1 MADDDTLPPLEIPWR
16 LASTTLPFSNGE
28 PDQTSISLFT
38 HIPDDETLT
47 AKFPDE
53 RLVFIKV
60 TTSISPASLPVN
72 FPGSAFGE
80 GIPVYHTL
88 LDLKVR
94 KKSGETGTI
103 RPYFHAAAPL
113 KRRMIQSGVV
123 GHEIFE
129 GEASGQFMGKSGSEM
144 HEALNSESRT
154 TSMGA
159 SLGVG
164 VGIGPV
170 SIGASGS
177 VRTTSTD
184 VTANRAVTQNVDTT
198 TRQASDERRELV
210 SHSTKVE
217 NILSLLNAKY
227 VGTPFLSFSLN
238 PRPLNLLSLDPADP
252 NLWFSQLL
260 ARRSSGIEGV
270 QEYTAVIVVPKDED
284 FCLSARLRRVCLF
297 DTPPGPLTF
306 AETYNGQGTQLGRV
320 LNYLDRTYPA
330 GTPVDELDVELLIVP
345 LPSLL
350 PPPPQ
355 PLPLITPPQDKFPR
369 PVIEFWE
376 VAGFPGTFGGSL
388 GALARLISPT
398 PTTGS
403 FPNVTRG
410 VDAYYK
416 HPFELWLDVLRD
428 EYETDV
434 ARSPLERGVLLSE
447 TRMLETCFAFSES
460 ALAISSSKTSVI
472 PLAPLGLKPGAIDIG
487 GVRGGAIDPNRD
499 VRARGIEIVTRW
511 NALEAQLAN
520 LLNNRRTFPKNP
532 KLNDASVVDVFVE
545 RWTKLDARDPDNLT
559 LAAAASALGLSA
571 EHRRLLQAAGA
582 TDLRSIARV
591 LLAAPKIES
600 YNATVQPPTK
610 GARKSKASASS
621 TSRTISF
628 PVSAAK
634 ADEMLRAIGNAMA
647 KSLEASGKA

>member
-1 MADDDTLPPLEIPWR
+1 MADDDALPPSLEIPWR

-38 HIPDDETLT
+38 HVPDDEVLT

-53 RLVFIKV
+53 KLIYIKV
-60 TTSISPASLPVN
+60 TASISPATFPILPP
-72 FPGSAFGE
+72 FPSGALGE
-80 GIPVYHTL
+80 GIPVYHML

-103 RPYFHAAAPL
+103 RPYFHSAAPL
-113 KRRMIQSGVV
+113 KRRMLQSGVV

-154 TSMGA
+154 TTLSA

-270 QEYTAVIVVPKDED
+270 QEFTAVIVVPKDQD
-284 FCLSARLRRVCLF
+284 FCVSARLRRVCLF
-297 DTPPGPLTF
+297 DTPPGPLTYD
-306 AETYNGQGTQLGRV
+306 ESYTGNVTQLSRV
-320 LNYLDRTYPA
+320 LNYLDRTYPS
-330 GTPVDELDVELLIVP
+330 GTPIEELDVEVF
-345 LPSLL
+345 PSPA
-350 PPPPQ
+350 PPE
-355 PLPLITPPQDKFPR
+355 KFPR

-376 VAGFPGTFGGSL
+376 VAGFQGTFGGYV
-388 GALARLISPT
+388 GALASLISPS
-398 PTTGS
+398 PGP
-403 FPNVTRG
+403 FPNTTSRT
-410 VDAYYK
+410 DAFYK
-416 HPFELWLDVLRD
+416 HPLELWLDVLRD
-428 EYETDV
+428 EYETNV
-434 ARSPLERGVLLSE
+434 SRSPLERGVLFSE
-447 TRMLETCFAFSES
+447 TRTLDTCFTFSEGALNLSNSS
-460 ALAISSSKTSVI
+460 ASVV
-472 PLAPLGLKPGAIDIG
+472 PLALLGITPAVIDIG
-487 GVRGGAIDPNRD
+487 GVRGGTLEPNED
-499 VRARGIEIVTRW
+499 ARARGVEIVTRW
-511 NALEAQLAN
+511 NVLEQQLAN
-520 LLNNRRTFPKNP
+520 ILNNRRTFPKKS
-532 KLNDASVVDVFVE
+532 KLNDLSVVNVLVE
-545 RWTKLDARDPDNLT
+545 RWAKLDPQDPDNLNFN
-559 LAAAASALGLSA
+559 AAVSALGMNA
-571 EHRRLLQAAGA
+571 EHRRLLKSAGA
-582 TDLRSIARV
+582 TDVRSIARA
-591 LLAAPKIES
+591 LLAAPKVES
-600 YNATVQPPTK
+600 YNANVQQRQK
-610 GARKSKASASS
+610 GARKSKSASAASKA
-621 TSRTISF
+621 ISF
-628 PVSAAK
+628 PISAAK
-634 ADEMLRAIGNAMA
+634 ADEMRRAIAAAMA
-647 KSLEASGKA
+647 KSLEANSKG

>member
-1 MADDDTLPPLEIPWR
+1 MADEDTLPPPLEIPWR

-28 PDQTSISLFT
+28 ADQTSITLFT
-38 HIPDDETLT
+38 HIPDDDVLT

-53 RLVFIKV
+53 RLVYIKI
-60 TTSISPASLPVN
+60 TASISPAS
-72 FPGSAFGE
+72 FPIIPPFPSGALGE
-80 GIPVYHTL
+80 GIPVYHML

-103 RPYFHAAAPL
+103 RPYFHDAVPL

-154 TSMGA
+154 TSMSA

-252 NLWFSQLL
+252 NLWFSELL
-260 ARRSSGIEGV
+260 ARRSSGVEGL
-270 QEYTAVIVVPKDED
+270 QEFTAVIVVPKDED
-284 FCLSARLRRVCLF
+284 FCVSARLRRVCLF
-297 DTPPGPLTF
+297 DAPPGPLTF
-306 AETYNGQGTQLGRV
+306 DEHYDNSLAKLVRL
-320 LNYLDRTYPA
+320 LNYVERTFPI
-330 GTPVDELDVELLIVP
+330 GTPLEELDVDV
-345 LPSLL
+345 LPALA
-350 PPPPQ
+350 P
-355 PLPLITPPQDKFPR
+355 DKFPR
-369 PVIEFWE
+369 PVINLWE
-376 VAGFPGTFGGSL
+376 IASMGGFLTP
-388 GALARLISPT
+388 LIFAVSPSPT
-398 PTTGS
+398 PVVTGVS
-403 FPNVTRG
+403 TADV
-410 VDAYYK
+410 VYK
-416 HPFELWLDVLRD
+416 HPLEIWLDTLRD
-428 EYETDV
+428 EYEQDV
-434 ARSPLERGVLLSE
+434 SRSPLERGVLLSE
-447 TRMLETCFAFSES
+447 TRTLDTCFAFGEGALNVSNTS
-460 ALAISSSKTSVI
+460 ASVV
-472 PLAPLGLKPGAIDIG
+472 PLAPLGINPAVIDIG
-487 GVRGGAIDPNRD
+487 GVRGGALDPNRD

-520 LLNNRRTFPKNP
+520 ILNNRRTFPKKRP
-532 KLNDASVVDVFVE
+532 KLNDISVVGVLVE
-545 RWTKLDARDPDNLT
+545 RWAKLQPQDPDNVDFNT
-559 LAAAASALGLSA
+559 AVSVIGLSA
-571 EHRRLLQAAGA
+571 EHRRLLKSAGA
-582 TDLRSIARV
+582 TDLRSIARA
-591 LLAAPKIES
+591 LQTAPTIES
-600 YNATVQPPTK
+600 YNANLQTRQK
-610 GARKSKASASS
+610 RDRKAKAVAKP
-621 TSRTISF
+621 ISF
-628 PVSAAK
+628 AISATK
-634 ADEMLRAIGNAMA
+634 ADEMRRAISAALA
-647 KSLEASGKA
+647 KSLEAKSEE

>member
-1 MADDDTLPPLEIPWR
+1 MADEDTFLPPLEVPWR

-38 HIPDDETLT
+38 YVPDDEVLT

-53 RLVFIKV
+53 KLVYIKI
-60 TTSISPASLPVN
+60 TASISPAS
-72 FPGSAFGE
+72 FPIIPPFPSGALGE
-80 GIPVYHTL
+80 GIPVYHVL

-94 KKSGETGTI
+94 RKSGENETI
-103 RPYFHAAAPL
+103 RPYFHSAAPL

-154 TSMGA
+154 TSLSA

-198 TRQASDERRELV
+198 TRQASDERREIV

-238 PRPLNLLSLDPADP
+238 PRPLNLLSLDPSDP

-270 QEYTAVIVVPKDED
+270 QEFTAVIVVPKDVD
-284 FCLSARLRRVCLF
+284 FCVSARLRRVCLF

-306 AETYNGQGTQLGRV
+306 DESYTDTPTQLGRV
-320 LNYLDRTYPA
+320 LNYLDRTYPS
-330 GTPVDELDVELLIVP
+330 GTSVDELDVEVLVVP
-345 LPSLL
+345 PPP

-355 PLPLITPPQDKFPR
+355 PLTKPPQDKFPR

-376 VAGFPGTFGGSL
+376 FAGFQGTFGGWV

-398 PTTGS
+398 AGF
-403 FPNVTRG
+403 FPNTTSRI
-410 VDAYYK
+410 DAFYK
-416 HPFELWLDVLRD
+416 HPLELWLDVLRD

-447 TRMLETCFAFSES
+447 TRTLDTCFVFSEA
-460 ALAISSSKTSVI
+460 ALNVSNSTASVV
-472 PLAPLGLKPGAIDIG
+472 PLAPLAINPAVIDIG
-487 GVRGGAIDPNRD
+487 GVRGGALDPNRD

-511 NALEAQLAN
+511 NVLEAQLAN
-520 LLNNRRTFPKNP
+520 ILNNRRTFPKEP
-532 KLNDASVVDVFVE
+532 KLNDMSVVGVLVE
-545 RWTKLDARDPDNLT
+545 RWAKLRPQDSDNVDFNT
-559 LAAAASALGLSA
+559 AVSALGLSA
-571 EHRRLLQAAGA
+571 AHRRLLKSAGA
-582 TDLRSIARV
+582 TDLRSIARA
-591 LLAAPKIES
+591 LEAAPTVEN
-600 YNATVQPPTK
+600 YNAKIQTREESDRTTK
-610 GARKSKASASS
+610 SIAEPIAFA
-621 TSRTISF
+621 I
-628 PVSAAK
+628 SAAK
-634 ADEMLRAIGNAMA
+634 AHEMRRAISVALA
-647 KSLEASGKA
+647 KSLETKSKE

>member
-1 MADDDTLPPLEIPWR
+1 MADEDTFLPSLEVPWR

-38 HIPDDETLT
+38 YVPDDEVLT

-53 RLVFIKV
+53 KLVYIKI
-60 TTSISPASLPVN
+60 TASISPAS
-72 FPGSAFGE
+72 FPIIPPFPSGALGE
-80 GIPVYHTL
+80 GIPVYHML

-94 KKSGETGTI
+94 RKSGENGTI
-103 RPYFHAAAPL
+103 RPYFHSAAPL

-154 TSMGA
+154 TSMSA

-238 PRPLNLLSLDPADP
+238 PRPLNLLSLDPSDP

-270 QEYTAVIVVPKDED
+270 QEFTAVIVVPKGED
-284 FCLSARLRRVCLF
+284 FCVSARLRRVCLF
-297 DTPPGPLTF
+297 DIPPGPLTF
-306 AETYNGQGTQLGRV
+306 DEPYTSHVTQLGRM
-320 LNYLDRTYPA
+320 LNYLDRTFPS
-330 GTPVDELDVELLIVP
+330 GTSVDELDVEVLVVP
-345 LPSLL
+345 PPP

-355 PLPLITPPQDKFPR
+355 PLTTPPQDKFPR
-369 PVIEFWE
+369 PVIQFWE
-376 VAGFPGTFGGSL
+376 IVGFPGTFGGSI
-388 GALARLISPT
+388 GVLARLISPT
-398 PTTGS
+398 AGF
-403 FPNVTRG
+403 FPNTTIG
-410 VDAYYK
+410 IDAFYK
-416 HPFELWLDVLRD
+416 HPLELWLDVLRD
-428 EYETDV
+428 EYDQDV
-434 ARSPLERGVLLSE
+434 SRSPLERGVLLSE
-447 TRMLETCFAFSES
+447 TRTLDTCFALSEA
-460 ALAISSSKTSVI
+460 ALNVSNSTASVV
-472 PLAPLGLKPGAIDIG
+472 PLAPLGINPAVIDIG
-487 GVRGGAIDPNRD
+487 GVRGGALDPNRD

-511 NALEAQLAN
+511 NMLEAQLAN
-520 LLNNRRTFPKNP
+520 ILNNRRTFPKKP
-532 KLNDASVVDVFVE
+532 KLNDVSVVGALVE
-545 RWTKLDARDPDNLT
+545 RWAKLQPQDSDNLDFNT
-559 LAAAASALGLSA
+559 AVSALGLSA
-571 EHRRLLQAAGA
+571 EHRRLLKSAGA
-582 TDLRSIARV
+582 TDLRSIARA
-591 LLAAPKIES
+591 LKAAPTVEN
-600 YNATVQPPTK
+600 YNAQIQTREKRDRKTK
-610 GARKSKASASS
+610 SLAEPIAFA
-621 TSRTISF
+621 I
-628 PVSAAK
+628 SAAK
-634 ADEMLRAIGNAMA
+634 ADEMRRAISDALG
-647 KSLEASGKA
+647 KSLETKSKE

>member
-1 MADDDTLPPLEIPWR
+1 MADDDALPPPLEIPWR

-38 HIPDDETLT
+38 HVPDDEVLT

-53 RLVFIKV
+53 KLVYIKV
-60 TTSISPASLPVN
+60 TASISPAT
-72 FPGSAFGE
+72 FPIFPPFPSGALGE
-80 GIPVYHTL
+80 GIPVYHML

-103 RPYFHAAAPL
+103 RPYFHSAAPL

-154 TSMGA
+154 TTLSA

-260 ARRSSGIEGV
+260 ARRSSGIEGL
-270 QEYTAVIVVPKDED
+270 QEFTGVIVVPKDED
-284 FCLSARLRRVCLF
+284 FCVSARLRRVCLC
-297 DTPPGPLTF
+297 DAPPGPLSFDESYTG
-306 AETYNGQGTQLGRV
+306 NVNQLSRV
-320 LNYLDRTYPA
+320 LNYLDRTYPS
-330 GTPVDELDVELLIVP
+330 GTPLDELDVEVFP
-345 LPSLL
+345 APA
-350 PPPPQ
+350 PPEQ
-355 PLPLITPPQDKFPR
+355 F
-369 PVIEFWE
+369 
-376 VAGFPGTFGGSL
+376 
-388 GALARLISPT
+388 
-398 PTTGS
+398 
-403 FPNVTRG
+403 
-410 VDAYYK
+410 
-416 HPFELWLDVLRD
+416 
-428 EYETDV
+428 
-434 ARSPLERGVLLSE
+434 RS
-447 TRMLETCFAFSES
+447 
-460 ALAISSSKTSVI
+460 
-472 PLAPLGLKPGAIDIG
+472 
-487 GVRGGAIDPNRD
+487 
-499 VRARGIEIVTRW
+499 
-511 NALEAQLAN
+511 
-520 LLNNRRTFPKNP
+520 
-532 KLNDASVVDVFVE
+532 
-545 RWTKLDARDPDNLT
+545 
-559 LAAAASALGLSA
+559 
-571 EHRRLLQAAGA
+571 
-582 TDLRSIARV
+582 
-591 LLAAPKIES
+591 
-600 YNATVQPPTK
+600 
-610 GARKSKASASS
+610 
-621 TSRTISF
+621 
-628 PVSAAK
+628 
-634 ADEMLRAIGNAMA
+634 
-647 KSLEASGKA
+647 